1 VAVPLQLLA
10 SQAATWTVQ
19 AFGGSIYRDGN
30 VLELPNVTL
39 GVAEACSGL
48 HSLASMVVASILL
61 AYIECDR
68 TLVRVILILLSVP
81 LAIFV
86 NVVRVTGTAFL
97 AGFNADYATGFYHS
111 FSGWLVFIA
120 GFGGLWIIA
129 KLLRLVLE
137 PRAAKG

>member
-1 VAVPLQLLA
+1 V
-10 SQAATWTVQ
+10 
-19 AFGGSIYRDGN
+19 
-30 VLELPNVTL
+30 
-39 GVAEACSGL
+39 
-48 HSLASMVVASILL
+48 
-61 AYIECDR
+61 
-68 TLVRVILILLSVP
+68 LILLSVP

-97 AGFNADYATGFYHS
+97 AGYNPDYATGFYHS

-129 KLLRLVLE
+129 KLLRLALE